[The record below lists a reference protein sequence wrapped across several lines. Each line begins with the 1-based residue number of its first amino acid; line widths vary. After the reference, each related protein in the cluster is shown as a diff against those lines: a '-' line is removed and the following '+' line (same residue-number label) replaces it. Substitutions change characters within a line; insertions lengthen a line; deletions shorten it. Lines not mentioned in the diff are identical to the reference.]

1 MEQRF
6 QRGIGSAVQRQPNRV
21 ALGGGVVAMLLLG
34 FGPVCSLRA
43 ENWPHWRG
51 PRMTGVSQEKNLP
64 TRWSLTEN
72 VAWQLP
78 LPGPAGSTPVVWDDR
93 IYLTTAADNELFLCC
108 VSTEGEQLWQRRLG
122 GVNRSIRGD
131 EGNLASP
138 SPCTNGRNVWAL
150 VGDGALACFDRHGEP
165 IWTVDLT
172 SRYGALQLQFGYAST
187 PVLDQGRLYLQW
199 IHGDRDAATR
209 EARVICLDAATGAE
223 LWQQMRPSDAHEECE
238 HSYASPTLYR
248 DDQAAF
254 LITHGADYVIGHAL
268 DDGRE
273 LWRCGGMN
281 PPGNYHPTLRFVASP
296 AVGDQLIVVPTAKGG
311 PVLGLRPHG
320 QGDITDSS
328 TYVAWKYPD
337 STPDVPSPL
346 IHDGLV
352 YLCRENGNLLCL
364 DANSAE
370 EVYHERTVR
379 DRHRASPVLA
389 DGLLYLTSR
398 GGVVTV
404 VRAGREFEIV
414 AQNDVEE
421 EIASSPVISDGT
433 IYLRTFE
440 SLLAIR
446 ELDR

>member
-1 MEQRF
+1 MEQEF
-6 QRGIGSAVQRQPNRV
+6 QRGVGSAALRQPSRI
-21 ALGGGVVAMLLLG
+21 ATCAGAAAMLLLG
-34 FGPVCSLRA
+34 FGVAGSLRA

-51 PRMTGVSQEKNLP
+51 PRLTGVSEEKDLP
-64 TRWSLTEN
+64 TQWSPTEN
-72 VAWQLP
+72 IAWKLP

-93 IYLTTAADNELFLCC
+93 IYLTTTDDDELFLCC
-108 VSTEGEQLWQRRLG
+108 VSTQGKQLWQRRLG

-138 SPCTNGRNVWAL
+138 SPCTDGRNVWAL
-150 VGDGALACFDRHGEP
+150 VGNGALACFDRQGEQV
-165 IWTVDLT
+165 WEVDLQ
-172 SRYGALQLQFGYAST
+172 SRYGRLQLQYGYTST

-209 EARVICLDAATGAE
+209 EAKVICLDGATGAE
-223 LWQQMRPSDAHEECE
+223 LWQQMRPSDAHDECE

-248 DDQAAF
+248 DEQGAF
-254 LITHGADYVIGHAL
+254 LITHGADYVVAHAL

-281 PPGNYHPTLRFVASP
+281 SPGNYHPTLRFVASP
-296 AVGDQLIVVPTAKGG
+296 AIGDQLIVVPTAKRG

-320 QGDITDSS
+320 RGDITDSS
-328 TYVAWKYPD
+328 TYVAWRYPD

-364 DANSAE
+364 DANSGAE
-370 EVYHERTVR
+370 LYHERTVR

-389 DGLLYLTSR
+389 DGKLYLTSR
-398 GGVVTV
+398 GGIVTV
-404 VRAGREFEIV
+404 VRAGREFEIL
-414 AQNDVEE
+414 AQNDMQE
-421 EIASSPVISDGT
+421 EITASPVISNGT

-446 ELDR
+446 QLDR

>member
-1 MEQRF
+1 MDRTLQVGNNTATF
-6 QRGIGSAVQRQPNRV
+6 QWSRR
-21 ALGGGVVAMLLLG
+21 LFVVVLLLE
-34 FGPVCSLRA
+34 FLKTSSLQA

-51 PRMTGVSQEKNLP
+51 PNLTGISTEQDIP
-64 TRWSLTEN
+64 TRWSTTEN
-72 VAWQLP
+72 VAWRLP
-78 LPGPAGSTPVVWDDR
+78 LPGPAGSTPVVWNDR
-93 IYLTTAADNELFLCC
+93 IYLTTADGDKLALCC
-108 VSTEGEQLWQRRLG
+108 VSVDGKLLWQRHLG
-122 GVNRSIRGD
+122 GMNNTFRTD

-138 SPCTNGRNVWAL
+138 SPCTDGRHVWAL
-150 VGDGALACFDRHGEP
+150 VGDGALACFDHQGNQV
-165 IWTVDLT
+165 WALDLN
-172 SRYGALQLQFGYAST
+172 SRYGPIDIKFGFAST
-187 PVLDQGRLYLQW
+187 PVLDNERLYLQW
-199 IHGDRDAATR
+199 IHGDGDAETR
-209 EARVICLDAATGAE
+209 EARVFCLDAATGDE
-223 LWQQMRPSDAHEECE
+223 LWQQMRASDAHEECE

-248 DDQAAF
+248 DAKAAF
-254 LITHGADYVIGHAL
+254 LITHGADYAIAHAL

-296 AVGDQLIVVPTAKGG
+296 AVGEQLIVVPTAKGG
-311 PVLGLRPHG
+311 PVFGLRPHG
-320 QGDITDSS
+320 QGDISDSS
-328 TYVAWKYPD
+328 THVAWRFPN

-364 DANSAE
+364 DADSGE
-370 EVYHERTVR
+370 QVYHERTVR

-389 DGLLYLTSR
+389 DGKLYLTSR

-404 VRAGREFEIV
+404 VRPGREFEIL

-421 EIASSPVISDGT
+421 EIAASPVISNGT

-446 ELDR
+446 QDDR